1 MKLKYIITSVFV
13 LATVLNVACSDR
25 DNYTIPKGSF
35 EEKPIVPPVKVETSK
50 VDGKWRLL
58 VDGQELYVK
67 GAACNNFYAEA
78 ADFGA
83 NVVRTYGVS
92 DKSKAILDAAQ
103 EKGLYVNFGLY
114 IKRET
119 DGFDYNNAAAVKA
132 QFDEMKATV
141 ERFKDH
147 PALLV
152 WSIGNEAEASY
163 TNLKLWDAINDI
175 AKMIHETDPNHPT
188 TTTLA
193 SSNVNH

>member
-83 NVVRTYGVS
+83 NVVRNTEYPTKVKPFWMPLRKKDSMSIS
-92 DKSKAILDAAQ
+92 D
-103 EKGLYVNFGLY
+103 F
-114 IKRET
+114 T
-119 DGFDYNNAAAVKA
+119 
-132 QFDEMKATV
+132 
-141 ERFKDH
+141 
-147 PALLV
+147 
-152 WSIGNEAEASY
+152 
-163 TNLKLWDAINDI
+163 
-175 AKMIHETDPNHPT
+175 
-188 TTTLA
+188 
-193 SSNVNH
+193 